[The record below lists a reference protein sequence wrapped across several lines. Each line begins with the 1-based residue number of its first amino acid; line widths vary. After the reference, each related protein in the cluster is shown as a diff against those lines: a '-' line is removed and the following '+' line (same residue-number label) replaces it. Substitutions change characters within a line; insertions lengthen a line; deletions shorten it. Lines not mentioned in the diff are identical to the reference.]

1 LALREGVTARGEPQA
16 LAWQLAKATR
26 RAEKR
31 AGEAQALAARLKQAE
46 RRAREAQG
54 LADAARAEAEMLRRS
69 TSWRLTTPLRS
80 VLKVLGRG

>member
-1 LALREGVTARGEPQA
+1 MALREGVTARGEPQA